1 MTYEIGKGYFF
12 TFHKPW
18 MNEQIQLHAIVKAI
32 YVPSYPSAPSSLRI
46 QELSSST
53 AISSAAAAASKT
65 PPREWT
71 VPLDMIANGIE
82 II

>member
-32 YVPSYPSAPSSLRI
+32 YVSSYPSAPSSLRI
-46 QELSSST
+46 QELSSSM
-53 AISSAAAAASKT
+53 AAASST

>member
-53 AISSAAAAASKT
+53 AAAASKT

-71 VPLDMIANGIE
+71 VPLDMISNGIE

>member
-53 AISSAAAAASKT
+53 AAAAASST

-71 VPLDMIANGIE
+71 VPLDMISNGIE

>member
-18 MNEQIQLHAIVKAI
+18 MNEQIQLHAIVKAV

-46 QELSSST
+46 QKLSSYMS
-53 AISSAAAAASKT
+53 ASST

>member
-32 YVPSYPSAPSSLRI
+32 YVPSYPSASSSLRI
-46 QELSSST
+46 QELSSSM
-53 AISSAAAAASKT
+53 AFSSTAASKT